1 MVKHGRITKRG
12 SRMMRWIL
20 SEAVRTHVRC
30 APKSNVTRF
39 YKRLARKKG
48 TGKATVATASKMLR
62 VIYWMLKIS
71 LKAITVRFA
80 TASCALEIKLRLITA
95 A

>member
-1 MVKHGRITKRG
+1 
-12 SRMMRWIL
+12 MMRWIL
-20 SEAVRTHVRC
+20 SKAIRTHVRC

-48 TGKATVATASKMLR
+48 TGKATASKMLR

-80 TASCALEIKLRLITA
+80 TASYALEIKLRSITA